1 MPGTC
6 DKCLCVLLLLIL
18 SRGLWSQYYLVHVT
32 YVGSEAFQL
41 FLALEGWEPV
51 FPLRSP
57 MLEGRLAA
65 SLLQNFLGKWWEAL
79 QDPGGTSGPHPHPT
93 SRKLNVHTSLGNCFF
108 CLLSPLPLVS
118 QKRAQRLLE
127 LGHIRVY
134 FAIALWGI
142 MGCLRLCLG
151 IDLQLHSCV
160 IAWMYGED
168 FVIAVG
174 CPGSLEMKGHPYEL
188 WAHLG
193 SRGHQDHSNLT
204 IAMGQGGQSTM
215 SPRPWFSL
223 GVVTSPKDTVRLRF

>member
-1 MPGTC
+1 MGSETFQ
-6 DKCLCVLLLLIL
+6 LLLT
-18 SRGLWSQYYLVHVT
+18 R
-32 YVGSEAFQL
+32 
-41 FLALEGWEPV
+41 EGWEPV
-51 FPLRSP
+51 FPLRSL

-93 SRKLNVHTSLGNCFF
+93 SRKLNVYTSLGNCFF

-118 QKRAQRLLE
+118 QKRAKRLLE

-160 IAWMYGED
+160 SAWMYGED
-168 FVIAVG
+168 FAIAVG
-174 CPGSLEMKGHPYEL
+174 CPRLPRNERASLRTPSPPGVKGASGPLKPNDSCGSGRAEHYVPR
-188 WAHLG
+188 AVVFFG
-193 SRGHQDHSNLT
+193 SGDKS
-204 IAMGQGGQSTM
+204 
-215 SPRPWFSL
+215 
-223 GVVTSPKDTVRLRF
+223 